1 MSSTQTP
8 QIITTAMTQDVS
20 WQTPTGMD
28 LGNSATDLLGFYG
41 ATPVAQNT
49 QAAGNTHTPA
59 AGATTSVYVNT
70 TFDGGITG
78 TNYTIGDIVTILKTV
93 GLIKT

>member
-1 MSSTQTP
+1 MSGP
-8 QIITTAMTQDVS
+8 QVITTAITQDVS
-20 WQTPTGMD
+20 WQSVAGMD
-28 LGNSATDLLGFYG
+28 MGNSSTDLIGFYG

-49 QAAGNTHTPA
+49 TAAGNTHTPS

-78 TNYTIGDIVTILKTV
+78 TNYTVGDIVTALKNL